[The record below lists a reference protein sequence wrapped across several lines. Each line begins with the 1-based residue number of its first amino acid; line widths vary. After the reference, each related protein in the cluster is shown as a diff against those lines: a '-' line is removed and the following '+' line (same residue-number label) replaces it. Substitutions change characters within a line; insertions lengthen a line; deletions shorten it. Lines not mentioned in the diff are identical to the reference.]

1 MRALVTGGCGF
12 IGSNLTHKLVNMGW
26 TVDIVDDMSNGS
38 IQFLDDLSIKVIPGF
53 MLLQY
58 EEAYE
63 SDRSPKTVLVIQ
75 DDIESKDVFR
85 RIEAGKYD
93 RIFHLAANPRVVYTV
108 ENPAKTT
115 DINVTRTIRMLES
128 VNRAPN
134 KPRFIF
140 SSTSSVYG
148 TASVLPTPETC
159 EKNPLSPY
167 GLQKLMVEEFLRMS
181 HDLYGTDSISLR
193 YANVY
198 GPRQFGNSP
207 YSTAI
212 SAWCQKVHGDEALR
226 FDGDGE
232 QTRDMVYVGDVVK
245 ANILAATRAEGFKGE
260 TVNIGTGTR
269 ISNNRILTLFLQR
282 FGDLKIDHAPPRP
295 GDARDTQLMISRA
308 QELLNYEPSVGLSE
322 GLRLTWEWWGF

>member
-12 IGSNLTHKLVNMGW
+12 IGSNLTHELVGMGW
-26 TVDIVDDMSNGS
+26 TVDVVDDMSNGS
-38 IQFLDDLSIKVIPGF
+38 IEFLDGLSIKVVPGF
-53 MLLQY
+53 MLTQY
-58 EEAYE
+58 EERYE

-75 DDIESKDVFR
+75 DDIESKELLR

-108 ENPAKTT
+108 EHPANTT
-115 DINVTRTIRMLES
+115 DVNVTRTIRMLES
-128 VNRAPN
+128 VNKAPN

-148 TASVLPTPETC
+148 TASVLPTPESC

-167 GLQKLMVEEFLRMS
+167 GLQKFVVEEFLRMS
-181 HDLYGTDSISLR
+181 HHLYGTDSISLR

-198 GPRQFGNSP
+198 GPRQLGNSP

-212 SAWCQKVHGDEALR
+212 SAWCQKVHDGEALR

-232 QTRDMVYVGDVVK
+232 QTRDMVYVGDVVR
-245 ANILAATRAEGFKGE
+245 ANVLAAKREEPFKGE
-260 TVNIGTGTR
+260 AVNVGTGTR
-269 ISNNRILTLFLQR
+269 ISNNAILTLFLQR
-282 FGDLKIDHAPPRP
+282 FGDLKINHAPPRP
-295 GDARDTQLMISRA
+295 GDARDTQLMVSKA
-308 QELLNYEPSVGLSE
+308 KELLGYEPSVSLSE
-322 GLRLTWEWWGF
+322 GLRTTWEWWGF

>member
-12 IGSNLTHKLVNMGW
+12 IGSNLTHELVNMGW
-26 TVDIVDDMSNGS
+26 TVDVVDDMSNGS
-38 IQFLDDLSIKVIPGF
+38 IEFLDGLSIKVVPGF
-53 MLLQY
+53 MLTQY
-58 EEAYE
+58 EERYE
-63 SDRSPKTVLVIQ
+63 SDRSPKTVLVVQ
-75 DDIESKDVFR
+75 DDIESKDLLR

-108 ENPAKTT
+108 EHPANTT

-148 TASVLPTPETC
+148 TARTFPTPETY

-167 GLQKLMVEEFLRMS
+167 GLQKFVVEEFLRMS
-181 HDLYGTDSISLR
+181 HHLYGTDSISLR

-198 GPRQFGNSP
+198 GPRQLGNSP

-212 SAWCQKVHGDEALR
+212 SAWCQKVHDGEPLR
-226 FDGDGE
+226 SDGDGE
-232 QTRDMVYVGDVVK
+232 QTRDMVFVGDVVK
-245 ANILAATRAEGFKGE
+245 ANILAAMRPEGFKGDA
-260 TVNIGTGTR
+260 VNVGTETR
-269 ISNNRILTLFLQR
+269 ISNNSILTLFLQK
-282 FGDLKIDHAPPRP
+282 FGDLKINHAPPRP
-295 GDARDTQLMISRA
+295 GDARDTQLSIEKAR
-308 QELLNYEPSVGLSE
+308 ELLDYEPSTTLSE
-322 GLRLTWEWWGF
+322 GLRATWAWWGF